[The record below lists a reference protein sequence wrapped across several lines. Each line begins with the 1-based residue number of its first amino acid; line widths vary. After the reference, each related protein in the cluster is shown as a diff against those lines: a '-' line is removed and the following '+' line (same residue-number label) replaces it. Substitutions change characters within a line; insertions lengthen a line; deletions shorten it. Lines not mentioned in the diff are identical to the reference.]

1 MAIRATISVQ
11 RIQAQ
16 TANELVQAQTVY
28 QSVVAS
34 EISVNPDSKNLM
46 LFDSVPLSE
55 VVFKV
60 ITKGL
65 ADSTAVTD
73 LYASHFNKGTIAESV
88 SVADT
93 FAKVVTYNRTFS
105 DSFTLD
111 DLAQIDKDF
120 YGNKGN
126 IFAFT
131 DIIGLTNNKNL
142 TDSYTVSDVFTK
154 VLTYSRSFTDSTT
167 LSDSEYYSL
176 AKSTSDPLTLSDSQ
190 LKGFT
195 TQKTDSFTVADAADK
210 SSGLAKTDSF
220 SFADSSYF
228 SASKETSDSVSLADS
243 HYRALTKIIADAFAL
258 DDSALIDKDFY
269 GNKGNVCTISDLIA
283 FTLVYSRSYTDSFS
297 FSDTTITEL
306 SKVINDVVTMTDS
319 TLSVMDRGKEAT
331 DVLGFVELMASTVDK
346 VLSDQATLSDNLS
359 SLVGKG
365 ITETVSFNDSTVSE
379 ITKVVTDAFA
389 LDDSALVNKD
399 YFGSKGNVCT
409 VSDVISF
416 AFIWNRT
423 FAHSFS
429 FSDEDSYLL
438 GKNVQGAGE
447 VVSIGD
453 LVTLTTISGKVLNG
467 AQLNRITLN

>member
-1 MAIRATISVQ
+1 MAIRATISIQ

-16 TANELVQAQTVY
+16 TANEIVQAQTVY

-93 FAKVVTYNRTFS
+93 FSKVVTYNRTFS

-142 TDSYTVSDVFTK
+142 TDSYTVSDVITK
-154 VLTYSRSFTDSTT
+154 VVAYVRSFTDSTT

-243 HYRALTKIIADAFAL
+243 HYRALTKIIADAFTL
-258 DDSALIDKDFY
+258 DDSALINKNYY

-319 TLSVMDRGKEAT
+319 TVVERGKDAT

-346 VLSDQATLSDNLS
+346 VLSDQATLSDSLS

-365 ITETVSFNDSTVSE
+365 ITDSVSFNDSTVSE

-389 LDDSALVNKD
+389 LDDSTLVDKD

-429 FSDEDSYLL
+429 VSDEDSYLL

-447 VVSIGD
+447 TIGISD
-453 LVTLTTISGKVLNG
+453 LVALTTISGKVLNG